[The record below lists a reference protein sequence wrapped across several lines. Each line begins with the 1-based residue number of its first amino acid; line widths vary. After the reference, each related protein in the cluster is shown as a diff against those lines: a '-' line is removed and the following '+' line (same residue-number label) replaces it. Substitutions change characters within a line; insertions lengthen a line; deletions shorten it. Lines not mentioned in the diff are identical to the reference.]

1 MHTNNYAVIMAG
13 GIGTR
18 FWPLS
23 NSKRPKQFI
32 DILGTGRT
40 LIQQTF
46 DRLKRVCPPENILI
60 VTGQNFLNLVKEQIP
75 EIAVEN
81 ILTEPFRRNTAPCI
95 AYAAYKIK
103 SRCKEANIIVAPSD
117 HIIIDESLF
126 ADYLKTGLDFVG
138 TTENILT
145 LGVVPHRPEPGYGY
159 IQINS
164 DYPGF
169 TNIKK
174 VKTFTEKPN
183 PELAEIFYQSGD
195 FLWNSGIFLW
205 NVNTI
210 LKAFKLYLPNLTTLF
225 ENGLNNLNTE
235 RELEYIHEV
244 YAESHGISI
253 DYGIM
258 EKANNVCVLSADF
271 GWSDLGSWKSFHEQ
285 SHKDKNNNVVN
296 AGKNELINTKDS
308 IIHMPKNKTVIIEGL
323 DNYIVAEYDDIL
335 LICNRNE
342 ESRIK
347 QFAEKL
353 KFKE

>member
-1 MHTNNYAVIMAG
+1 MHTNDYAVIMAG

-32 DILGTGRT
+32 DILGTGKT
-40 LIQQTF
+40 LLQQTF
-46 DRLKRVCPPENILI
+46 YRLKQVCPIENILV
-60 VTGQNFLNLVKEQIP
+60 VTGQNFYNLVKEQIP
-75 EIAVEN
+75 EIPDNN

-103 SRCKEANIIVAPSD
+103 SRCENANIIVAPSD
-117 HIIIDESLF
+117 HIILDEKLF
-126 ADYLKTGLDFVG
+126 ADYLVTGLDFVEKTG
-138 TTENILT
+138 NILT
-145 LGVVPHRPEPGYGY
+145 LGIVPHRPEPGYGY

-164 DYPGF
+164 NYPGYF
-169 TNIKK
+169 NIKK
-174 VKTFTEKPN
+174 VKTFTEKPD
-183 PELAEIFYQSGD
+183 PELAEIFYKSGD

-210 LKAFKLYLPNLTTLF
+210 LNAFKLYLPNLTALF
-225 ENGLNNLNTE
+225 ENGLKYLNTNL
-235 RELEYIHEV
+235 ELEYIHEV

-258 EKANNVCVLSADF
+258 EKANNVCVLSANF

-285 SHKDKNNNVVN
+285 SIKDINNNVVN
-296 AGKNELINTKDS
+296 TGRNELINTKDS
-308 IIHMPKNKTVIIEGL
+308 IIHVPKNKTVIVEGL
-323 DNYIVAEYDDIL
+323 NNYIVAEYDDIL
-335 LICNRNE
+335 LICNRDE

>member
-1 MHTNNYAVIMAG
+1 MYNNNYAVIMAG

-46 DRLKRVCPPENILI
+46 DRLKKVCPPKNILV
-60 VTGQNFLNLVKEQIP
+60 VTGQNFFNLVKEQLP
-75 EIAVEN
+75 EMEENN

-95 AYAAYKIK
+95 AYAAYKIR
-103 SRCKEANIIVAPSD
+103 SMCKEANIIVAPSD
-117 HIIIDESLF
+117 HIILDENLF
-126 ADYLKTGLDFVG
+126 ADYLNTGLDFVRQ
-138 TTENILT
+138 TDNMLT

-164 DYPGF
+164 DYPHHN
-169 TNIKK
+169 NIKK

-183 PELAEIFYQSGD
+183 PELAEIFFKSGD

-210 LKAFKLYLPNLTTLF
+210 LKAFKKYLPNLTTLF
-225 ENGLNNLNTE
+225 ENGLDMLNTD

-258 EKANNVCVLSADF
+258 EKANNVCVLRANF

-285 SHKDKNNNVVN
+285 SIKDTNNNVIN
-296 AGKNELINTKDS
+296 AEKSEIINTKDS
-308 IIHMPKNKTVIIEGL
+308 IIHVPKDKTVIIEGL
-323 DNYIVAEYDDIL
+323 TNYIVAEYDNVL
-335 LICNRNE
+335 LICNRDE
-342 ESRIK
+342 ETRIK

-353 KFKE
+353 KFQD